1 MSRHAPLLGLAA
13 VALLGLAG
21 IPALAGPTAARPPAT
36 ATSNRTWPLESALS
50 KITVPAD
57 SAWRVD
63 RALGDVRYRFSDSL
77 VSLYHQRGDRLMEMA
92 ARTWRARKYSQ
103 DKKLPKAEADLDT
116 LWKFS
121 LATHDSSGIMRVYTI
136 RGHGYLMLNQHEG
149 SRAWNGKA
157 ITVCRRAGFPAMEGY
172 AHRAIGMLDKEV
184 GHYPDA
190 ERHLGDAIRL
200 IPADRFENSHSRF
213 LLGEVYN
220 RTGRYD
226 EARALFLELHELAVQ
241 KNDRWTKAATL
252 NDLGILEYAEGDA
265 ALADQY
271 WERAAVQFDSIEVDG
286 SGVAARINRAHALI
300 HLGRTDEARALLER
314 QFEISRPFADR
325 LVQLSVVNE
334 IAHLDYSVKRYE
346 QAERGF
352 RTVRAQS
359 DEDVA
364 MQFSASED
372 LAALLRDTGRL
383 AESEALIDS
392 LLAPEQR
399 ERFLRDDLALA
410 YSERCATRQARG
422 RTKEA
427 LADAR
432 TAELLARTGRKDGSI
447 YWLQTAIELG
457 RMQRVAGRP
466 DSAVIVLRGAAA
478 FWERWRADISDL
490 EWRERSGAGVAE
502 LFAEYGLALLDPRR
516 GGSQVSRARQAFNA
530 LQTFQARTLE
540 ERMHGV
546 GLAGRGMKSR
556 IAADSLRRAV
566 LRPGELLVDV
576 VSTPDTSFAFLL
588 SRVGI
593 EARFLPGSDR
603 LSRLYRD
610 WRDATLGGADAAVAE
625 RGLQRLSHEFLT
637 PIAEP
642 VRTARQIVVTG
653 GGPLALWPI
662 AALTLPGESQPLGA
676 TRDLFTVPSAT
687 LFAALRGQ
695 APGSRTGTALL
706 AVGRTTDAGGRALPG
721 AERELKS
728 LRDQFARTELRV
740 NRGDRALADMTA
752 DLARWDVIHFAAHA
766 EAEVGSPWRSG
777 FLLGKGAGDDA
788 YLRASGVAG
797 MRLKA
802 RLAVLS
808 GCQSAGA
815 TTLAGEGALGLASAF
830 LCSGTASVVAT
841 LWPVEDRV
849 AQQFMAAFYGS
860 LARGTSVAT
869 AVRQA
874 QRVLRERPETANPR
888 DWAAF
893 VASGEAGTKVRLQ
906 TKSSGAPVGRL
917 P

>member
-1 MSRHAPLLGLAA
+1 MSRHALTLAFFVLAA
-13 VALLGLAG
+13 AVDAH
-21 IPALAGPTAARPPAT
+21 AGPTAGRPPAT

-50 KITVPAD
+50 IVTVPAD

-63 RALGDVRYRFSDSL
+63 RAQGDLRYGFSDSL
-77 VSLYHQRGDRLMEMA
+77 VVLYHQRGDRLMEMA
-92 ARTWRARKYSQ
+92 ARTWRARKYSA

-116 LWKFS
+116 VWKFS
-121 LATHDSSGIMRVYTI
+121 LATHDSSGVMRVYTI

-157 ITVCRRAGFPAMEGY
+157 ITVCRRAGFTAMEGF

-190 ERHLGDAIRL
+190 ERHLQDAIRL
-200 IPADRFENSHSRF
+200 IPADRFENRHSRF

-286 SGVAARINRAHALI
+286 SGVAARVNRAHALI

-314 QFEISRPFADR
+314 QLEVSRPFADR

-334 IAHLDYSVKRYE
+334 MAHLDYLVKRYE

-352 RTVRAQS
+352 RTVRAHS

-364 MQFSASED
+364 MQFAASED

-383 AESEALIDS
+383 TESEALLDS
-392 LLAPEQR
+392 LLSPDQR

-410 YSERCATRQARG
+410 YSERCATRRARG
-422 RTKEA
+422 RTREA

-457 RMQRVAGRP
+457 RMQRAAGRP

-490 EWRERSGAGVAE
+490 EWRERSGSGVSE

-516 GGSQVSRARQAFNA
+516 GGNPVRRAREAFNA

-556 IAADSLRRAV
+556 VGADSLRRAV
-566 LRPGELLVDV
+566 LRSGELLVDV

-588 SRVGI
+588 SKVGI
-593 EARFLPGSDR
+593 EARYLPGGTR

-610 WRDATLGGADAAVAE
+610 WRDAAIGGADASVAE
-625 RGLQRLSHEFLT
+625 RGLQRLSQELLT

-642 VRTARQIVVTG
+642 VRTARQIVFTG

-662 AALTLPGESQPLGA
+662 AALTLPGETQPLCA

-687 LFAALRGQ
+687 LFAALRGSP
-695 APGSRTGTALL
+695 APRTGGALL
-706 AVGRTTDAGGRALPG
+706 AVGRTTDATGRALPG
-721 AERELKS
+721 AERELES
-728 LRDQFARTELRV
+728 LKDQFSRAELRM
-740 NRGDRALADMTA
+740 NRGDRALKDMTA
-752 DLARWDVIHFAAHA
+752 DLARWDVLHFAAHA
-766 EAEVGSPWRSG
+766 EAVTGSPWRSG
-777 FLLGKGAGDDA
+777 FLLGRGAGDDA
-788 YLRASGVAG
+788 YLRASGVAR

-815 TTLAGEGALGLASAF
+815 TTLSGEGALGLASAF
-830 LCSGTASVVAT
+830 LCSGTASVVST
-841 LWPVEDRV
+841 LWPVEDKV
-849 AQQFMAAFYGS
+849 AEQFMTGFYGA
-860 LARGTSVAT
+860 LARGSSVAA
-869 AVRQA
+869 AVREA
-874 QRVLRERPETANPR
+874 QRGMRSRAETAHPR
-888 DWAAF
+888 NWAAF
-893 VASGEAGTKVRLQ
+893 VASGEAGTRVPLHPR
-906 TKSSGAPVGRL
+906 GGGPVGL
-917 P
+917 TPW